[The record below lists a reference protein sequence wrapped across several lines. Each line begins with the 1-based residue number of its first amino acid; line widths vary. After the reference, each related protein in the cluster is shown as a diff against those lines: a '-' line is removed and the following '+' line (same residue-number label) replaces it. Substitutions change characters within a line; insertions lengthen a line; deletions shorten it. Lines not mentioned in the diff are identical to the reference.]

1 MGMLPLLIA
10 GIAALAIVVIAVG
23 IAMSAG
29 GGGVSSRLERYAS
42 GKDPD
47 ADAEDGDSESAV
59 VAGLSRVIDQQDFTA
74 RLATD
79 LARADLKMKPAEF
92 LIFWAITPIGF
103 VFVAFI
109 VGFIFPGFR
118 NPVAL
123 VVAFVLGLYAPRFY
137 INRRKNGRL
146 KAFAN
151 QLPDTITLLAN
162 SLRAGS
168 SFLQG
173 MELVT
178 REARPPIS
186 EEFERVVRE
195 MQLGLALQPALNNLN
210 RRVASE
216 DLDLMVT
223 AIQIQAQVG
232 GNLATVLDQIAHT
245 IRERIRIIGE
255 INTLTAMQ
263 RYSGYVITLL
273 PIGLAGLLFLISPTL
288 HDRHDREAAGDVR
301 PPDGRDLLHWS
312 VSSAW
317 ESATSSSAASSIS
330 RCNADANRSHHPH
343 RHRRRRRRAPDH
355 VRRGRTTERGRS
367 PGTALPARR
376 PAEVAGRDGDAAAVL
391 RAGDASD
398 DPAAGASRPPPGR
411 RDDRPD
417 RREAREGR
425 VPRRPA
431 RRGLGRREGSRPHRL
446 RHPRVRA
453 SAWP

>member
-10 GIAALAIVVIAVG
+10 GIAALAIVVITVG

-29 GGGVSSRLERYAS
+29 GGGVSARLERYAS
-42 GKDPD
+42 GRDPS
-47 ADAEDGDSESAV
+47 ADEEGAEAESAV
-59 VAGLSRVIDQQDFTA
+59 VAGVSRVLDRQDFSA

-79 LARADLKMKPAEF
+79 LARADLKMKPAEYVI
-92 LIFWAITPIGF
+92 LWAITPIGF
-103 VFVAFI
+103 VLIGV
-109 VGFIFPGFR
+109 VLGFILPAFR

-123 VVAFVLGLYAPRFY
+123 VVMFLLGLYAPRFY
-137 INRRKNGRL
+137 LNRRKAGRL
-146 KAFAN
+146 KAFAA

-223 AIQIQAQVG
+223 AIQIQSQVG

-245 IRERIRIIGE
+245 IRERIRIYGE
-255 INTLTAMQ
+255 IQTLTAMQ

-273 PIGLAGLLFLISPTL
+273 PVGLAALLFLISPTY
-288 HDRHDREAAGDVR
+288 
-301 PPDGRDLLHWS
+301 
-312 VSSAW
+312 
-317 ESATSSSAASSIS
+317 IS
-330 RCNADANRSHHPH
+330 RMLEKPPEMFGLPMGVVFFIVGLISMGIGYLFI
-343 RHRRRRRRAPDH
+343 RRIVDIK
-355 VRRGRTTERGRS
+355 V
-367 PGTALPARR
+367 
-376 PAEVAGRDGDAAAVL
+376 
-391 RAGDASD
+391 
-398 DPAAGASRPPPGR
+398 
-411 RDDRPD
+411 
-417 RREAREGR
+417 
-425 VPRRPA
+425 
-431 RRGLGRREGSRPHRL
+431 
-446 RHPRVRA
+446 
-453 SAWP
+453 